1 MSGPSGPKAGAAV
14 TSTPW
19 RRDAS
24 SLEAA
29 FERRGRC
36 FRGERATLKGVRLPD
51 SGMANDTVMFM
62 LDDESLVARL
72 APHPQSPYPT
82 FPRFDLRFQ
91 RQVMELVREHTDV
104 PVPEVVHF
112 EESDEY
118 VDVPFLVMRGVE
130 GNVPSDNP
138 PYLID
143 PNGWFLRGSA
153 ADWRRFEES
162 TIATLVRLHRIVD
175 DGESTAFLH
184 LDQPGRTPLARQLA
198 HQRAYYEWAR
208 DGRSIPIL
216 ERALAV
222 LTSTLPENES
232 AVLNWGDS
240 RPGNIIYQDFEP
252 VAVLDWEMAT
262 VGPAEVDVAWTTFFQ
277 RFFASLAE
285 QFGLP
290 AVPHMFDS
298 EETVATYERLSGVTL
313 ERLAWYEAFAG
324 LRFAIILTRMSLRS
338 IAFDQRA
345 EPEDPNDLVMFT
357 PLLERLLAAI

>member
-1 MSGPSGPKAGAAV
+1 
-14 TSTPW
+14 
-19 RRDAS
+19 
-24 SLEAA
+24 
-29 FERRGRC
+29 
-36 FRGERATLKGVRLPD
+36 
-51 SGMANDTVMFM
+51 MANDTVMFM

-184 LDQPGRTPLARQLA
+184 LDRPGRTPLARQFA